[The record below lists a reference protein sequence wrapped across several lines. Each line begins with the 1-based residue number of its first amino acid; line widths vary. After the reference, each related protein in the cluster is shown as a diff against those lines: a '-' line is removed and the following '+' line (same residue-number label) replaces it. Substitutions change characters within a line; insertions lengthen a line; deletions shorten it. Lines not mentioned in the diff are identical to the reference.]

1 MIPVC
6 IPTYKHPKYDYIDR
20 VLKAKEFEQVKY
32 KHPLYYFI
40 YDMDWDSFNYD
51 SYKDKFEEL
60 HFVKV
65 SFQQY
70 KSAMKM
76 KKFIQEYMTSLNIP
90 FFFLFDNDV
99 SLGARGYDYNLNR
112 MVNLETNEFLDLW
125 ESMEEINDYAI
136 CKPCAYWMAIKHDKK
151 PEREFR
157 FCKNP
162 VQCILIN
169 NRLLNEHNITYT
181 GDTECAEDMEIGV
194 NCLKAGLKVGEM
206 ENYFVGNVQPMGNS
220 DAAWYNLS
228 ELVNNTYNKLCN
240 TGFLLLKTDK
250 KGIAKLS
257 LRETR
262 VDPDFLPE
270 LKKDLW

>member
-90 FFFLFDNDV
+90 FFFLFDN
-99 SLGARGYDYNLNR
+99 
-112 MVNLETNEFLDLW
+112 
-125 ESMEEINDYAI
+125 
-136 CKPCAYWMAIKHDKK
+136 
-151 PEREFR
+151 
-157 FCKNP
+157 
-162 VQCILIN
+162 
-169 NRLLNEHNITYT
+169 
-181 GDTECAEDMEIGV
+181 
-194 NCLKAGLKVGEM
+194 
-206 ENYFVGNVQPMGNS
+206 YFQ
-220 DAAWYNLS
+220 
-228 ELVNNTYNKLCN
+228 
-240 TGFLLLKTDK
+240 
-250 KGIAKLS
+250 
-257 LRETR
+257 
-262 VDPDFLPE
+262 
-270 LKKDLW
+270 

>member
-1 MIPVC
+1 
-6 IPTYKHPKYDYIDR
+6 
-20 VLKAKEFEQVKY
+20 
-32 KHPLYYFI
+32 
-40 YDMDWDSFNYD
+40 
-51 SYKDKFEEL
+51 
-60 HFVKV
+60 
-65 SFQQY
+65 
-70 KSAMKM
+70 
-76 KKFIQEYMTSLNIP
+76 
-90 FFFLFDNDV
+90 
-99 SLGARGYDYNLNR
+99 
-112 MVNLETNEFLDLW
+112 
-125 ESMEEINDYAI
+125 
-136 CKPCAYWMAIKHDKK
+136 MAIKHDKK

-228 ELVNNTYNKLCN
+228 ELVNKTYNKLCN

-262 VDPDFLPE
+262 VNPDFLPE